1 MAVGTKLP
9 ASLEVETPKFPVSRA
24 GADTRKKLDNVKG
37 ASHSKL
43 KQFCVFA
50 FRLKMLVWWTLAG
63 VIVGVAIGAGL

>member
-9 ASLEVETPKFPVSRA
+9 ASLEVDAPKFPVSRA
-24 GADTRKKLDNVKG
+24 GADTQMKLDGLKG
-37 ASHSKL
+37 ASHTKL
-43 KQFCVFA
+43 KQFCVYA